1 MNISTNG
8 FLIHARDYKETSSI
22 INIFTSEKG
31 IQSLLFKG
39 KYRNKDQFQFSIFN
53 EYGFIYDDKYNLP
66 YLSKFELI
74 TDYPF
79 DKKYYLL
86 GLYINELLYKTLKE
100 GFDFEKIY
108 LHYKDFLV
116 NLSNSS
122 DSSTRLA
129 LLFEKK
135 LLQDLGYEL
144 TMSDNLK
151 LYKDLFYDYD
161 LNDGFKINT
170 SSENI
175 QSIPGNMLE
184 LFFMNTLTCEKTI
197 IKLRNIIRRIFKQVY
212 PDLNL
217 LGDKLF

>member
-1 MNISTNG
+1 
-8 FLIHARDYKETSSI
+8 
-22 INIFTSEKG
+22 
-31 IQSLLFKG
+31 
-39 KYRNKDQFQFSIFN
+39 
-53 EYGFIYDDKYNLP
+53 
-66 YLSKFELI
+66 
-74 TDYPF
+74 
-79 DKKYYLL
+79 
-86 GLYINELLYKTLKE
+86 
-100 GFDFEKIY
+100 
-108 LHYKDFLV
+108 
-116 NLSNSS
+116 
-122 DSSTRLA
+122 
-129 LLFEKK
+129 
-135 LLQDLGYEL
+135 
-144 TMSDNLK
+144 MSDNLK